1 MKTMK
6 PLSLLFVLLSLAV
19 IASAQTPQATPPPPA
34 APRSG
39 TFPKPVE
46 QTLPNGLRVIIV
58 QRSETPLVSAQ
69 LLIKNGGE
77 VDPPEL
83 PGLAEMTASLLTK
96 GTQSRDATRIAQE
109 IESLGGSLDSGVR
122 WDSCVANVS
131 VMSSKIAQA
140 MEILAD
146 VVRRPTF
153 KSEEVERLRQQSL
166 DSVTLAMGEPGSIAR
181 LVAARVV
188 FGDSPYG
195 HPLLGTT
202 ESLTRI
208 TAADITKLHSR
219 YYRPDNAILVIGGDI
234 TAKDGFELATKYFGD
249 WQKPSAPLPESSGAK
264 ESAASKAGRI
274 VVIDKPDAGQ
284 AAVYLARIGINRKD
298 PDYFRGIVSNS
309 VLSGYS
315 GRLNQEIRIKRGL
328 SYGAGSQLEARRDV
342 GPFVASAQTKNE
354 SGAAVADLLMGEIGR
369 LSSAPPADPELTP
382 RKAVLIG
389 GFSRNLET
397 AGGLVAQV
405 GTLALYGMSLDEINR
420 YINNVQ
426 AITTADIQ
434 KFAGTRLDAKTS
446 NIIIVGN
453 AKAFLPELQKKYP
466 NVEVIPLA
474 ELDLNTALLRKKQ
487 AGG

>member
-1 MKTMK
+1 MNTMK
-6 PLSLLFVLLSLAV
+6 RLSLLFVLLALPLV
-19 IASAQTPQATPPPPA
+19 VTAQTPQATPPPPA
-34 APRSG
+34 PPRSG

-46 QTLPNGLRVIIV
+46 ETLPNGLRVIVI
-58 QRSETPLVSAQ
+58 QRSESPLVAAQ

-83 PGLAEMTASLLTK
+83 AGLADMTASLLTK
-96 GTQSRDATRIAQE
+96 GTQTRDATRIAQE
-109 IESLGGSLDSGVR
+109 IESLGGSLDSFAR
-122 WDSCVANVS
+122 WDSSFTQVN
-131 VMSSKIAQA
+131 VMSSKIAPA

-153 KSEEVERLRQQSL
+153 KSEEVERLRQQYL
-166 DSVTLAMGEPGSIAR
+166 DAVTLALGDPGSIAR
-181 LVAARVV
+181 FVAARVV

-195 HPLLGTT
+195 HPIGGTSD
-202 ESLTRI
+202 SLTRI
-208 TAADITKLHSR
+208 TGADIQKLHGR

-234 TAKDGFELATKYFGD
+234 TAKAGLELGKRYFGD
-249 WQKPSAPLPESSGAK
+249 WQKPSAPLPAISAAM
-264 ESAASKAGRI
+264 ESAAVKTGRV

-284 AAVYLARIGINRKD
+284 AAVYLARTGINRKD
-298 PDYFRGIVSNS
+298 ADYFRGIVANS

-328 SYGAGSQLEARRDV
+328 SYGAASSLDARRDV
-342 GPFVASAQTKNE
+342 GPFTASAQTKNE
-354 SGAAVADLLMGEIGR
+354 SGAVVADLLTGEIGR
-369 LSSAPPADPELTP
+369 LSSAPPADLELTP

-397 AGGLVAQV
+397 ANGLVMQV
-405 GTLALYGMSLDEINR
+405 GTLAVHGMGLDEINR

-434 KFAGTRLDAKTS
+434 KFAGTRLEAKTS

-466 NVEVIPLA
+466 NVEVIPVA

-487 AGG
+487 AGE